1 MICLTPQYPRTERG
15 DMLIFMSGV
24 SEIMSIVEAA
34 KALAQETKTWIVLPL
49 HSGLSVEEQEKVRS
63 LGILSFFVTALK

>member
-63 LGILSFFVTALK
+63 LGIL

>member
-63 LGILSFFVTALK
+63 LGILSFFVTALR

>member
-1 MICLTPQYPRTERG
+1 
-15 DMLIFMSGV
+15 MLIFMSGV

-63 LGILSFFVTALK
+63 LGILYIFVTALR

>member
-1 MICLTPQYPRTERG
+1 MDTHVLIYLTPQYPRTERG

-63 LGILSFFVTALK
+63 LGIL